1 MSQAQ
6 RIAGVLGGMGPDA
19 TVDFMAKVIAM
30 TDSGTDQDHV
40 HMLVDQNPT
49 VPDRQAAIRDGLT
62 DVSDALGE
70 MARGLEDA
78 GADFL
83 VLVCNTAHVFLDGL
97 HARTRIPFVSIIEE
111 SVSAIDDLC
120 PAATMVGVMA
130 TTGCLETQVYQ
141 EAVAASGREALV
153 PEGADMDELMGLI
166 RAIKA
171 GDQGEGVQR
180 GMQASANK
188 LVQRGAEVI
197 IAGCTEIPIVF
208 SGQNCAAPI
217 VSSTD
222 VLARRTLE
230 LARGLKPLPQ
240 KS

>member
-1 MSQAQ
+1 MSDDG
-6 RIAGVLGGMGPDA
+6 RKTVGVLGGMGPDA

-111 SVSAIDDLC
+111 SVSAIDDLDLTRTVRVC
-120 PAATMVGVMA
+120 GVAGRRHSSASSGLLKLLRAADW
-130 TTGCLETQVYQ
+130 TTPT
-141 EAVAASGREALV
+141 
-153 PEGADMDELMGLI
+153 PH
-166 RAIKA
+166 
-171 GDQGEGVQR
+171 
-180 GMQASANK
+180 
-188 LVQRGAEVI
+188 
-197 IAGCTEIPIVF
+197 
-208 SGQNCAAPI
+208 
-217 VSSTD
+217 
-222 VLARRTLE
+222 
-230 LARGLKPLPQ
+230 
-240 KS
+240 